1 MLLQLLLVAVVVVI
15 VSRLATNLANAHK
28 IALPQFAVLKV
39 QTFLSPTIQFQ
50 YSKTERTAA
59 AIYPQINLLR
69 SPWARK

>member
-1 MLLQLLLVAVVVVI
+1 MKSSRLIAERTAVIMLLQLLLVAVVVVI

-50 YSKTERTAA
+50 
-59 AIYPQINLLR
+59 
-69 SPWARK
+69 

>member
-50 YSKTERTAA
+50 
-59 AIYPQINLLR
+59 
-69 SPWARK
+69 